1 MNSVSIDLSLIM
13 SMCVQLP
20 VFVGLD
26 QIKGCQVQTVR
37 DYINHNDCQS
47 ETMDLTFCGGDCTS
61 FSR

>member
-1 MNSVSIDLSLIM
+1 M

-20 VFVGLD
+20 VFEGVD

-47 ETMDLTFCGGDCTS
+47 EKKMDLTFCGGDCTS

>member
-1 MNSVSIDLSLIM
+1 MNSVSIDLNLIM

-47 ETMDLTFCGGDCTS
+47 ETMDLTFCGGDCNS